1 MDDYQII
8 VKPLITEKGTHIAEK
23 LNAYPFEV
31 NRDANKVQI
40 RQAIER
46 IYGVRV
52 LEVRT
57 QNRRGKPRRL
67 RYSRGLTRRWKKAI
81 VVLHQDDHLDL
92 F

>member
-1 MDDYQII
+1 VDDYQVII
-8 VKPLITEKGTHIAEK
+8 RPLITEKGTHSAEK

-31 NRDANKVQI
+31 NPGANKVQI

-52 LEVRT
+52 KDVRT
-57 QNRRGKPRRL
+57 QSRRGKPRRV
-67 RYSRGLTRRWKKAI
+67 RYTRGRTRQWKKAI
-81 VVLHQDDHLDL
+81 VVLHEDDHLDL

>member
-1 MDDYQII
+1 VDDYQTI
-8 VKPLITEKGTHIAEK
+8 VKPLITEKSTHIGEK

-31 NRDANKVQI
+31 NTKANKVQI

-57 QNRRGKPRRL
+57 QNRMGKPRRV
-67 RYSRGLTRRWKKAI
+67 RYNTGLTRRWKKAI
-81 VVLHQDDHLDL
+81 VVLHPDDHLDL

>member
-1 MDDYQII
+1 VDDYQTI
-8 VKPLITEKGTHIAEK
+8 VRPLITEKGTHLGEK

-31 NRDANKVQI
+31 NVKANKVQI

-57 QNRRGKPRRL
+57 QNRMGKPRRV
-67 RYSRGLTRRWKKAI
+67 RYNTGLTRRWKKAI
-81 VVLHQDDHLDL
+81 VVLHADDHLDL

>member
-8 VKPLITEKGTHIAEK
+8 VKPLITEKGTHTAEK

-31 NRDANKVQI
+31 NQAANKVQI

-46 IYGVRV
+46 IYSVRV
-52 LEVRT
+52 VDVRT
-57 QNRRGKPRRL
+57 QNRRGKPRRV
-67 RYSRGLTRRWKKAI
+67 RNNRGLTSKWKKAI
-81 VVLHQDDHLDL
+81 VVLHEDDHLDL

>member
-8 VKPLITEKGTHIAEK
+8 VKPLITEKGTHTAEK

-31 NRDANKVQI
+31 NPKANKVQV

-52 LEVRT
+52 NEVRT
-57 QNRRGKPRRL
+57 QNRHGKPRRV
-67 RYSRGLTRRWKKAI
+67 RQSSGLTRRWKKAI
-81 VVLHQDDHLDL
+81 VVLHEDDHLDL